1 MKRALTQTQLAF
13 VIGAVLITVL
23 LCFARHTP
31 DKPNEARLAM
41 SGHAGIKTPENHLS
55 AKNYLDSALQ
65 SIPDKGRFQV
75 NALLG
80 SLDKASGSDRTGI
93 ESKLVSMLDSLQ
105 KPAASAYYMQMIAR
119 QTNSK
124 LDWTKT
130 AERYYVGSKYYPGAH
145 VLIDSA
151 MRAYGRVLEMDPNDL
166 NAKTG
171 LGVCYVEGTSNPMQ
185 GIGLLQEVLK
195 ADSNY
200 VEALLNLG
208 SFAMTSG
215 QYEKAIARF
224 KKVLKLKP
232 DYILLYVQIAEAYQ
246 KLGDKPHTIEYLE
259 KYVKMEDDVML
270 KTSIQNE
277 INKLKNS

>member
-1 MKRALTQTQLAF
+1 MKKVLTQTQLAF
-13 VIGAVLITVL
+13 VTGAVLITVL
-23 LCFARHTP
+23 LCFARRTP

-41 SGHAGIKTPENHLS
+41 SGHTGLKNPENHLS
-55 AKNYLDSALQ
+55 AKNYLDSALH
-65 SIPDKGRFQV
+65 SIPDKGRFKV
-75 NALLG
+75 NALLA
-80 SLDKASGSDRTGI
+80 SLEKASGTGKMVI
-93 ESKLVSMLDSLQ
+93 ERELVSVLDSFQ
-105 KPAASAYYMQMIAR
+105 KPAASAYYMQMLAR

-124 LDWTKT
+124 ADWTKT

-185 GIGLLQEVLK
+185 GIGLLQEVLR

-232 DYILLYVQIAEAYQ
+232 DYILLYVQIAEAYE